1 MSGGSNTPVQEVPD
15 LLAPS
20 TINDSP
26 YIPGFPS
33 LASTAVEAEL
43 IGDVADVRHRTVM
56 VQAQIIERPRTS
68 FSGSEYQST
77 QEAGDIPADTYLSHH
92 VSLTA
97 PSSVPRSEA
106 TDLLIFDAPTQSS
119 RIDARTQRVSLQ
131 PSAPLYQDG
140 SLRTASQLNHPLSMS
155 TTEASRP
162 AVPDHTNP
170 RGIQN
175 QQYYYNHSTSAQD
188 PSEQRLPSSQ
198 YSASAPYRV
207 TSSPQQ
213 LPPGPHRLASAH
225 AANTPRT
232 AHGGEVHSNDE
243 EAYRF
248 GKPRLLEIPI
258 RTCCIIS
265 HACTNSIFLQV
276 ISQGVS
282 LLEEDS
288 SMAGMAIVATNL

>member
-1 MSGGSNTPVQEVPD
+1 VPD
-15 LLAPS
+15 FLAPS
-20 TINDSP
+20 NINDSTS
-26 YIPGFPS
+26 IPGISS
-33 LASTAVEAEL
+33 LASTTVEAEL

-68 FSGSEYQST
+68 FSGSDNQST
-77 QEAGDIPADTYLSHH
+77 QAGDRPTDISLSHH

-97 PSSVPRSEA
+97 PSSVPRSQA

-119 RIDARTQRVSLQ
+119 RTDARTQRVSLQ

-140 SLRTASQLNHPLSMS
+140 SLRTASQLNRPLSMS
-155 TTEASRP
+155 TTEAACP

-175 QQYYYNHSTSAQD
+175 QRYYYNHSTSAQN

-207 TSSPQQ
+207 TSSTQQ
-213 LPPGPHRLASAH
+213 LPPPGPPRVASAH

-248 GKPRLLEIPI
+248 GKPRPLEIPI

-265 HACTNSIFLQV
+265 HA
-276 ISQGVS
+276 
-282 LLEEDS
+282 
-288 SMAGMAIVATNL
+288 